1 MYPSQMIISC
11 NMGTVSPGGE
21 DSNDPP
27 LPGEEQTYELDQE
40 SERLALWRPAASG

>member
-1 MYPSQMIISC
+1 
-11 NMGTVSPGGE
+11 MGTVPPGGE

-40 SERLALWRPAASG
+40 S